1 MEAYNMNVKEIGGE
15 YSVSKEVLKC
25 LSSQPSTMPDEKKQ
39 YISTCRSAIREF
51 LKEFN
56 LKIKVAFVPA
66 FTCHVVVEPFLEDD
80 YEVYPYSLNRDLSV
94 NWNNVMRDVD
104 VYNPSVVLL
113 HSYFGINTLRDAS
126 EYINELK
133 RRGIYII
140 EDETHS
146 MFSDFEHLDTPYHIG
161 SIRKWLPIPDGAYIT
176 GLDHKALS
184 ADNDVE
190 LVNAKLKAMI
200 EKSDYI
206 THSRNEKT
214 LYREIFVI
222 AEEILDT
229 RRATY
234 GMSDVSIRIYNATD
248 WDSYYQARRLNYNYL
263 SENINNSYVIPILP
277 KCREYEVPFM
287 FPVYVKDAETRIK
300 LQRHMV
306 ENKVF
311 PTIIW
316 GIPEGIKATI
326 DDEVQ
331 YIYEHIL
338 CFNCDQRYTIGDMSR
353 LIFLLNNFK

>member
-1 MEAYNMNVKEIGGE
+1 MEACDMDVKEIGGD
-15 YSVSKEVLKC
+15 YSVSEERLKC
-25 LSSQPSTMPDEKKQ
+25 LSLQPSTMPDAKKQ
-39 YISTCRSAIREF
+39 YISTCRSAIREL

-56 LKIKVAFVPA
+56 LKIKIAFVPA
-66 FTCHVVVEPFLEDD
+66 FTCHVVVEPFLEDGYD
-80 YEVYPYSLNRDLSV
+80 VYPYSLNRDLSV
-94 NWNNVMRDVD
+94 NWNNVMRDVEI
-104 VYNPSVVLL
+104 YNPSVVLL
-113 HSYFGINTLRDAS
+113 HSYFGINTLPDAS
-126 EYINELK
+126 EYISELK
-133 RRGIYII
+133 KRGVYII

-234 GMSDVSIRIYNATD
+234 GMSDVSIRMYNATA

-263 SENINNSYVIPILP
+263 SENINNSSVIPILP
-277 KCREYEVPFM
+277 KCRECEVPFM
-287 FPVYVKDAETRIK
+287 FPVYVKGAETRIK
-300 LQRHMV
+300 LQRYMV

-316 GIPEGIKATI
+316 GIPEGIKTTI

-338 CFNCDQRYTIGDMSR
+338 CFHCDQRYTIDDMSR